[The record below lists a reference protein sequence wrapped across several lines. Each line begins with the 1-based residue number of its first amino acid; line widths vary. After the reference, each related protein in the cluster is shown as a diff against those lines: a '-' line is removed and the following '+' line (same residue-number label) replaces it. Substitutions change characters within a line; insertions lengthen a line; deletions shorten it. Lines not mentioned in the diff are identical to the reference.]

1 MESLVANL
9 DPPIAV
15 STSSRLGRMCVKSTV
30 PSGHTETLVYNSSGV
45 ARVSGAR
52 GKTSIQL
59 IMCIIILV

>member
-9 DPPIAV
+9 DPLIAV

-52 GKTSIQL
+52 GKT
-59 IMCIIILV
+59 